1 MTDRQGHHRST
12 EGHRGVSKG
21 VIFAVIALIVVVALV
36 VGWFSLRDRV
46 SDESD
51 AAAQTCVD
59 GDAQLNVTADP
70 EIASQLEAIA
80 NKYNETKPVV
90 RDSCAHVAMIA
101 KPSEAVRVA
110 LAAKDWDVAALG
122 PKPAL
127 WIPSSSQTLNRVAAG
142 VIDGDP
148 KSIASSSVV
157 LAVHKALADELTG
170 RKAGWGDLPGLKG
183 ISVPLGPGSDST
195 LLASEAVAAAVA
207 NAGFGP
213 LSEEAARSG
222 PVVAALSQL
231 VTNSTGKATDTA
243 AALNALVGEADSV
256 QAVAVTEHQLSS
268 AGDKV
273 VAYKPVGATIV
284 ADFPAATLNGEWV
297 DETQSR
303 IASMFVDFLRQPEQ
317 AKTLSD
323 AGFRTGE
330 VERSLQPAAGP
341 VLDQLANVLA
351 HPTLGANT
359 TVLLDVSASMSNPLV
374 GVVDAL
380 HRYVNGAGDSSG
392 FGLWTYSKGLDG
404 PKPYHVDVPLGPLNR
419 NAANSALT
427 AVRSTPVTTDQAYPT
442 LIDAYRAAVAGF
454 VAGRTNSVLLITDG
468 PDDDS
473 TVNGQQ
479 LLDAIAAATDPSKPV
494 RVNVVALGAAPPQ
507 TLRSLADR
515 TGGSVTTGPDAGAG
529 IAKALTP

>member
-1 MTDRQGHHRST
+1 MTDQPGHHRSD
-12 EGHRGVSKG
+12 EGRRGVSKG
-21 VIFAVIALIVVVALV
+21 LIFAVIGLVIVVLLV
-36 VGWFSLRDRV
+36 VGWFSLRDKV

-51 AAAQTCVD
+51 AAAQECVD
-59 GDAQLNVTADP
+59 GDAQLNVTVDP
-70 EIASQLEAIA
+70 EIAGPVEAIA
-80 NKYNETKPVV
+80 TRYNETKPVV
-90 RDSCAHVAMIA
+90 RDSCARVTVTAQ
-101 KPSEAVRVA
+101 PSEAIRVA
-110 LAAKDWDVAALG
+110 LGAKDWDVAALG
-122 PKPAL
+122 AKPSL
-127 WIPSSSQTLNRVAAG
+127 WIPSSSQALNRVAAG
-142 VIDGDP
+142 VVDGEP

-157 LAVHKALADELTG
+157 LAVHKALADELTA
-170 RKAGWGDLPGLKG
+170 RKAGWQDLPGLKG

-222 PVVAALSQL
+222 PVVTALSQL
-231 VTNSTGKATDTA
+231 VTSSTGKATDTS
-243 AALNALVGEADSV
+243 AALNALVADADSV
-256 QAVAVTEHQLSS
+256 QAVAATEHQVTS
-268 AGDKV
+268 AGEKV
-273 VAYKPVGATIV
+273 TAYKPAGATVV
-284 ADFPAATLNGEWV
+284 ADFPAATLAGDWV

-303 IASMFVDFLRQPEQ
+303 IASMFVDFVRQPEQ
-317 AKTLSD
+317 LKSLSE

-330 VERSLQPAAGP
+330 VERSLQPASGP

-359 TVLLDVSASMSNPLV
+359 TVLLDVSASMSQPLV

-380 HRYVNGAGDSSG
+380 HRYVNGAGESSG

-404 PKPYHVDVPLGPLNR
+404 PKPYRIDVPLGPLNR

-427 AVRSTPVTTDQAYPT
+427 AVRSTSARTDQAYPT

-454 VAGRTNSVLLITDG
+454 AAGRTNSVVLITDG

-479 LLDAIAAATDPSKPV
+479 LLDAIAAATDPNKPV
-494 RVNVVALGAAPPQ
+494 QINIVALGAEPPQ
-507 TLRSLADR
+507 TLRTLAER
-515 TGGSVTTGPDAGAG
+515 TGGKITKDV
-529 IAKALTP
+529 AL

>member
-1 MTDRQGHHRST
+1 MTDNPGHHRSA
-12 EGHRGVSKG
+12 ERRRGVSKG
-21 VIFAVIALIVVVALV
+21 LIVAVVALVVVVLLV
-36 VGWFSLRDRV
+36 VGWFSLRDKV

-59 GDAQLNVTADP
+59 GDAQLDVTADP
-70 EIASQLEAIA
+70 EIAGPLDSIA
-80 NKYNETKPVV
+80 KKYNDTKPVV
-90 RDSCAHVAMIA
+90 RDSCARVVVTA
-101 KPSEAVRVA
+101 KPSEAVRMG

-127 WIPSSSQTLNRVAAG
+127 WIPSSSQTLHRVAPG
-142 VIDGDP
+142 VVDGEP
-148 KSIASSSVV
+148 KSIASSSIV
-157 LAVHKALADELTG
+157 LAVHKPLADELTA

-183 ISVPLGPGSDST
+183 VAVPLGAGSDST
-195 LLASEAVAAAVA
+195 LLASEAVAAVVA

-213 LSEEAARSG
+213 LTEEAAKSG

-231 VTNSTGKATDTA
+231 VTSSAGKATDTS
-243 AALNALVGEADSV
+243 AALNALVAEADSV

-268 AGDKV
+268 AGDKIT
-273 VAYKPVGATIV
+273 AYKPAGATIV
-284 ADFPAATLNGEWV
+284 ADFPAATLTGDWV

-303 IASMFVDFLRQPEQ
+303 IGSMFVDFLRQPDQ
-317 AKTLSD
+317 AKALSE

-341 VLDQLANVLA
+341 VLEQLANVLA
-351 HPTLGANT
+351 HPTLGSNT

-404 PKPYHVDVPLGPLNR
+404 PKPYRIDVPLGPLNR
-419 NAANSALT
+419 NAANTALT
-427 AVRSTPVTTDQAYPT
+427 AVRSTPTKTDQAYPT
-442 LIDAYRAAVAGF
+442 LIDAYRAAVTGF
-454 VAGRTNSVLLITDG
+454 VAGRTNSVLLVTDG

-479 LLDAIAAATDPSKPV
+479 LLDAIAAATDPTKPV
-494 RVNVVALGAAPPQ
+494 RVNIVALGAEPPQ
-507 TLRSLADR
+507 TLRTLAER
-515 TGGSVTTGPDAGAG
+515 TGGSVTTGPDAGAA
-529 IAKALTP
+529 IAKALTS